1 MGKLLL
7 GFSSRVVR
15 RFDGSFII
23 SFGGDKSFMIAIMII
38 LFIGIFA
45 VYNSFVTYKLS
56 VK

>member
-1 MGKLLL
+1 MASG
-7 GFSSRVVR
+7 GIF
-15 RFDGSFII
+15 GSFII

-45 VYNSFVTYKLS
+45 VYNSFVAYKLS